1 MNNIVVMY
9 INNENGGTCYVDK
22 DIEFDT
28 DNDGKSDNDVD
39 LECNKLAKIEYDPA
53 YESTV

>member
-28 DNDGKSDNDVD
+28 DHDGKSDNDVD
-39 LECNKLAKIEYDPA
+39 LECNKLAKIEYDPD